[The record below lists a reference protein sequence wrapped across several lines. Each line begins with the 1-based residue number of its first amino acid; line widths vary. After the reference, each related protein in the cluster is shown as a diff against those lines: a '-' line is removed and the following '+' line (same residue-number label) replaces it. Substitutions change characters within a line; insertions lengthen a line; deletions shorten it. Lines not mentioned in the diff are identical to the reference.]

1 MSTIRY
7 QCRKMPVSVK
17 AKHKSIHASI
27 YRWFIR
33 RFFLSVNQEKGTTS
47 AIWAKKW
54 PLVQLRN
61 KGPGRCRTISVH
73 QSSHL
78 WLKYAAR
85 KPENK
90 IIPRTAIK
98 IFILPSIVNAPLSV
112 SFLSYLKFT
121 SLMTIVAIQS

>member
-1 MSTIRY
+1 MQAFTAGLSGGFFYLYIR
-7 QCRKMPVSVK
+7 
-17 AKHKSIHASI
+17 
-27 YRWFIR
+27 
-33 RFFLSVNQEKGTTS
+33 EKVPGGG
-47 AIWAKKW
+47 IQVKKW

-61 KGPGRCRTISVH
+61 KGPGRFRTISVH